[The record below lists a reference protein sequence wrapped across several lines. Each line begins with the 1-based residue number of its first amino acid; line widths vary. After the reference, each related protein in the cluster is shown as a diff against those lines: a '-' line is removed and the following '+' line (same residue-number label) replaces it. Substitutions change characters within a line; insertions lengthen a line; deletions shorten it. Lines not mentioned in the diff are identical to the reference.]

1 MYVYS
6 IKKSFSHLFPLSSD
20 LPRDAVLAITILDVY
35 SPKEDA
41 IVGGTAI
48 TLFGKSGNFRSVPIY
63 SEVCVRVA

>member
-1 MYVYS
+1 M
-6 IKKSFSHLFPLSSD
+6 
-20 LPRDAVLAITILDVY
+20 LAITILDVY

-48 TLFGKSGNFRSVPIY
+48 TLFGKSGNFRSVSSY